1 MTYSQK
7 ANPNATNSELDS
19 KRIIT
24 HKELTSTQRE
34 DLVEQF
40 VEIQLDNMDTQSLY
54 ELASEYVTQSFDRLT
69 DSEIKERIESLYD
82 AELYDELVDNV
93 TSLNDNEEPWLQPLF
108 LSNLSQIGQEQVNGA
123 NILCVLIVNQS
134 AKFITLVG
142 QQYNALNV
150 KNVLTNYTGA

>member
-24 HKELTSTQRE
+24 HKELTSAQRDE
-34 DLVEQF
+34 LIEQF

-82 AELYDELVDNV
+82 EELYDELVDNV
-93 TSLNDNEEPWLQPLF
+93 T
-108 LSNLSQIGQEQVNGA
+108 
-123 NILCVLIVNQS
+123 
-134 AKFITLVG
+134 
-142 QQYNALNV
+142 QQYP
-150 KNVLTNYTGA
+150 KQNYNQGL